1 MAKCNICSHYS
12 GLWGDSGCSYAPYC
26 SKCIHYHKDLVDNFT
41 PTLDNSNELQVY
53 EYLKNK
59 FEK

>member
-12 GLWGDSGCSYAPYC
+12 GLWGDPGCSHAPYC

-41 PTLDNSNELQVY
+41 PTLDN
-53 EYLKNK
+53 
-59 FEK
+59 